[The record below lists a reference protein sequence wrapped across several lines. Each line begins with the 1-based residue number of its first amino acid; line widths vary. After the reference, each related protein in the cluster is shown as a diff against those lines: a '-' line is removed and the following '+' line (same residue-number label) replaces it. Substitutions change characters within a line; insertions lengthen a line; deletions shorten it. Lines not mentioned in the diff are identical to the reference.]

1 MAKVFAH
8 DDCVTESGLLTRRVP
23 RPRQPL
29 SLSTALMPGKGVRR
43 IRCIGRSH
51 ETLPGPDD
59 GASLCARRRERL
71 AGADPG
77 NGPMTFWTSR
87 WLRRRPQTPV
97 DS

>member
-1 MAKVFAH
+1 MAKVFA
-8 DDCVTESGLLTRRVP
+8 DDDYVIESGLLTRRMP
-23 RPRQPL
+23 RPRQSL
-29 SLSTALMPGKGVRR
+29 SLGTALMLSKGVRR

-51 ETLPGPDD
+51 ETLPRPDD
-59 GASLCARRRERL
+59 GAPPCARCRERL

-87 WLRRRPQTPV
+87 WLRRRLQTPV